1 MKMKTLMMAILI
13 SLSFLGMPHAAYSQ
27 KTGEAQTVIV
37 DANKHLILKFTNPD
51 ANKQRCAFLV
61 GNRLTIDREE
71 AFVIRVAHLHY
82 RFRPFAWRRSVLE
95 VGGPEVDGVSLPE
108 NGWLY
113 ITPSRIIF
121 VIKGGDES
129 HAFDVP
135 RKDLKNKPVSNLG
148 GDVPTGIQINLK
160 ERLAASDSREQKF
173 VFLMTGDRN
182 CQEYLEPEPYTKFL
196 KRTINDFDGA
206 LAEFKQLTAS
216 LKQSGKIRQ
225 AQFAL
230 LPSGNSNDQ
239 IAGNADEQP
248 GAPLSSTDPS
258 ITDDEPGR
266 KGMYHAMLSARAASE
281 GKMEEARSNA
291 ETALQLLKSPSNDSE
306 FHARGVAQQE
316 LGNDD
321 LAIADFDKALQL
333 DPKQA
338 IVYVSRGMSY
348 RQKKD
353 HDRAIADFDKVIQL
367 EPNLMGVYVERGRVY
382 SDLKIRTALSP
393 TTTKPFKSTP
403 NGPAYTCFVA
413 MSTSLNETSTSLSP
427 TLTQASNWIRKMQ
440 VPITFVVLSTLR
452 EAS

>member
-13 SLSFLGMPHAAYSQ
+13 SLSFLGMPHAAYSH

-160 ERLAASDSREQKF
+160 ERL
-173 VFLMTGDRN
+173 
-182 CQEYLEPEPYTKFL
+182 
-196 KRTINDFDGA
+196 
-206 LAEFKQLTAS
+206 TAS
-216 LKQSGKIRQ
+216 VKRRNR
-225 AQFAL
+225 FAVTEK
-230 LPSGNSNDQ
+230 S
-239 IAGNADEQP
+239 EQR
-248 GAPLSSTDPS
+248 L
-258 ITDDEPGR
+258 R
-266 KGMYHAMLSARAASE
+266 
-281 GKMEEARSNA
+281 
-291 ETALQLLKSPSNDSE
+291 
-306 FHARGVAQQE
+306 
-316 LGNDD
+316 
-321 LAIADFDKALQL
+321 
-333 DPKQA
+333 
-338 IVYVSRGMSY
+338 VS
-348 RQKKD
+348 
-353 HDRAIADFDKVIQL
+353 
-367 EPNLMGVYVERGRVY
+367 
-382 SDLKIRTALSP
+382 
-393 TTTKPFKSTP
+393 
-403 NGPAYTCFVA
+403 C
-413 MSTSLNETSTSLSP
+413 
-427 TLTQASNWIRKMQ
+427 
-440 VPITFVVLSTLR
+440 
-452 EAS
+452 

>member
-1 MKMKTLMMAILI
+1 MMAILI

-61 GNRLTIDREE
+61 GHRLTIDREE

-121 VIKGGDES
+121 VIKAGDES

-160 ERLAASDSREQKF
+160 ERLTASDSREQKF

-182 CQEYLEPEPYTKFL
+182 CQ
-196 KRTINDFDGA
+196 
-206 LAEFKQLTAS
+206 
-216 LKQSGKIRQ
+216 
-225 AQFAL
+225 
-230 LPSGNSNDQ
+230 SGNSNDL
-239 IAGNADEQP
+239 IAGNVDEQP
-248 GAPLSSTDPS
+248 GEPLSSIDPS
-258 ITDDEPGR
+258 IPDDEPGR
-266 KGMYHAMLSARAASE
+266 KGMYYAMLSARAASE

-306 FHARGVAQQE
+306 FHARGVAQQQ
-316 LGNDD
+316 LGNYD
-321 LAIADFDKALQL
+321 LAIVDFDKALQL
-333 DPKQA
+333 DL
-338 IVYVSRGMSY
+338 SRRSSTL
-348 RQKKD
+348 
-353 HDRAIADFDKVIQL
+353 AEAPFT
-367 EPNLMGVYVERGRVY
+367 ERKR
-382 SDLKIRTALSP
+382 I
-393 TTTKPFKSTP
+393 TT
-403 NGPAYTCFVA
+403 VR
-413 MSTSLNETSTSLSP
+413 LL
-427 TLTQASNWIRKMQ
+427 TLTWPFNWNL
-440 VPITFVVLSTLR
+440 T
-452 EAS
+452 